1 MSHPHLPHRALGA
14 AAAVVCAVLLTG
26 CGGSA
31 GGTGVAS
38 GKQSGAQS
46 GQQSGEQDVASV
58 ATGTPSAAPRSSSGT
73 PAADSEQGRPQLR
86 LDSSD
91 AERDRYWNA
100 YATCLKD
107 HGHKMLLERGPYS
120 IDQNDNS
127 PTAKAAQKTCA
138 GKLPLQPPELDRDR
152 NPHYDDDYRAYIK
165 CLNSHGLKVVALADN
180 SGWTYASSEQ
190 ALSEDEQTK
199 VDKNCTM
206 EAFGGK
212 NR

>member
-1 MSHPHLPHRALGA
+1 MTHPHLPHRALGA
-14 AAAVVCAVLLTG
+14 AAAVVCAVLLAG

-31 GGTGVAS
+31 GGTGAAS
-38 GKQSGAQS
+38 GTQSGT
-46 GQQSGEQDVASV
+46 QSGEQDVASV
-58 ATGTPSAAPRSSSGT
+58 ATGTPSAAPQSSSGT

-107 HGHKMLLERGPYS
+107 HGHKMILARGPYS
-120 IDQNDNS
+120 IDQHDNS
-127 PTAKAAQKTCA
+127 PTAKAAEKTCA
-138 GKLPLQPPELDRDR
+138 GKLPLQPPELRRDS

-180 SGWTYASSEQ
+180 SGWTYDGQTTMSET
-190 ALSEDEQTK
+190 EQTK

-212 NR
+212 KR

>member
-1 MSHPHLPHRALGA
+1 MTHPHLPHRALGA
-14 AAAVVCAVLLTG
+14 ATAVVCAVLLTG

-31 GGTGVAS
+31 GGTGTAS
-38 GKQSGAQS
+38 GTQS
-46 GQQSGEQDVASV
+46 GQRSGEQDVASV
-58 ATGTPSAAPRSSSGT
+58 ATGTSSAAPRSPSGT
-73 PAADSEQGRPQLR
+73 PAGDSEQGRPQLR

-107 HGHKMLLERGPYS
+107 HGHKMILARGPYS

-138 GKLPLQPPELDRDR
+138 GKLPLQPPELRRDS

-165 CLNSHGLKVVALADN
+165 CLNSRGLKVVALPDN
-180 SGWTYASSEQ
+180 SGWTYDGQTTMS
-190 ALSEDEQTK
+190 DTEQTK

>member
-1 MSHPHLPHRALGA
+1 MTHPHLPHRALGA
-14 AAAVVCAVLLTG
+14 AAALVCAVLLTG

-31 GGTGVAS
+31 GGAGATS
-38 GKQSGAQS
+38 GKQSGTR
-46 GQQSGEQDVASV
+46 SGEQSEDQDVASL
-58 ATGTPSAAPRSSSGT
+58 ATGTPSAAPGSSSTT
-73 PAADSEQGRPQLR
+73 PSADSEQGRPQLR

-100 YATCLKD
+100 YAGCLKD
-107 HGHKMLLERGPYS
+107 HGHKMILERGPYS

-127 PTAKAAQKTCA
+127 PTAKAAEKTCA
-138 GKLPLQPPELDRDR
+138 GKLPLQPPELRRDS

-165 CLNSHGLKVVALADN
+165 CLNSHGLKVVALPDN
-180 SGWTYASSEQ
+180 SGWNYDGQTT
-190 ALSEDEQTK
+190 LSDTEQTK

>member
-1 MSHPHLPHRALGA
+1 MTHPHLPHRALGA

-26 CGGSA
+26 CGGSV
-31 GGTGVAS
+31 GGTGTAS
-38 GKQSGAQS
+38 GTQS
-46 GQQSGEQDVASV
+46 GQRSGEQDVASV
-58 ATGTPSAAPRSSSGT
+58 ATGTSSAAPRSPSGT
-73 PAADSEQGRPQLR
+73 HAGDSEQGRPQLR

-107 HGHKMLLERGPYS
+107 HGHKMILARGPYS

-138 GKLPLQPPELDRDR
+138 GKLPLQPPELRRDS

-165 CLNSHGLKVVALADN
+165 CLNSRGLKVVALPDN
-180 SGWTYASSEQ
+180 SGWTYDGQTTMS
-190 ALSEDEQTK
+190 DTEQTK

>member
-1 MSHPHLPHRALGA
+1 MTHPHLPHRALGA

-31 GGTGVAS
+31 GGTGTAS
-38 GKQSGAQS
+38 GTQS
-46 GQQSGEQDVASV
+46 GQRSGEQDVASV
-58 ATGTPSAAPRSSSGT
+58 ATGTPSAAPRSPSGT

-107 HGHKMLLERGPYS
+107 HGHKMILARGPYS

-138 GKLPLQPPELDRDR
+138 GKLPLQPPELRRDS
-152 NPHYDDDYRAYIK
+152 NPHYDDDYRAYVK
-165 CLNSHGLKVVALADN
+165 CLNSRGLKVVALPDN
-180 SGWTYASSEQ
+180 SGWTYDGQTTMS
-190 ALSEDEQTK
+190 DTEQTK

>member
-1 MSHPHLPHRALGA
+1 MTHPHLPHRALGA

-31 GGTGVAS
+31 GDTGTAS
-38 GKQSGAQS
+38 GTQS
-46 GQQSGEQDVASV
+46 GQRSGEQDVASV
-58 ATGTPSAAPRSSSGT
+58 ATGTPSASPSSPSGA
-73 PAADSEQGRPQLR
+73 PAAGSEQGRPQLR

-107 HGHKMLLERGPYS
+107 HGHKMILARGPYS

-138 GKLPLQPPELDRDR
+138 GKLPLQPPELRRDS

-165 CLNSHGLKVVALADN
+165 CLNSRGLKVVALPDN
-180 SGWTYASSEQ
+180 SGWTFDGQSTMS
-190 ALSEDEQTK
+190 DTEQTK

>member
-1 MSHPHLPHRALGA
+1 MTHPHLPHRALGA

-31 GGTGVAS
+31 GGTGTAS
-38 GKQSGAQS
+38 GTQSAQRS
-46 GQQSGEQDVASV
+46 GDQDVASV

-107 HGHKMLLERGPYS
+107 HGHKMYLERGPYS

-127 PTAKAAQKTCA
+127 PTAKAALKTCA
-138 GKLPLQPPELDRDR
+138 GKLPLQPPELRR
-152 NPHYDDDYRAYIK
+152 ESNPHYDDDYRAYIK
-165 CLNSHGLKVVALADN
+165 CLNSHGLKVVALPDN
-180 SGWTYASSEQ
+180 SGWTYDGQTTMNET
-190 ALSEDEQTK
+190 EQTK

>member
-1 MSHPHLPHRALGA
+1 MTHPHLPHRALGA

-31 GGTGVAS
+31 GGTGTAS
-38 GKQSGAQS
+38 GTQS
-46 GQQSGEQDVASV
+46 GQRSGEQDVASV
-58 ATGTPSAAPRSSSGT
+58 ATGTSSAAPRSPSGT
-73 PAADSEQGRPQLR
+73 SAADSEQSRPQLR

-107 HGHKMLLERGPYS
+107 HGHKMILARGPYS

-138 GKLPLQPPELDRDR
+138 GKLPLQPPELRRDS

-165 CLNSHGLKVVALADN
+165 CLNSRGLKVVALPDN
-180 SGWTYASSEQ
+180 SGWTYDGQTTMS
-190 ALSEDEQTK
+190 DTEQTK